1 MMHSRLSDLGDV
13 SISLPPP
20 LRLVGTVRADAG
32 RNRANAKP
40 TGAAILYRGAE
51 RLTDPRDQR
60 LATILLLYG
69 EWRLEGPTET
79 QSADGERQIELL
91 ATPEE
96 VSESG
101 IDRIGSASRIFS
113 RYYRSETSTG
123 TEVTQLLG
131 EARPEWFQP
140 LAKWDFESSKLALR
154 LFHLHPPSDE
164 VEREA

>member
-1 MMHSRLSDLGDV
+1 MVPPLPIRFSSSRRVTRLAEAMMHSRLSVLGDV
-13 SISLPPP
+13 STSLPRP
-20 LRLVGTVRADAG
+20 LRLVGTGRADAG

-101 IDRIGSASRIFS
+101 IDRIDRK
-113 RYYRSETSTG
+113 STR
-123 TEVTQLLG
+123 LN
-131 EARPEWFQP
+131 
-140 LAKWDFESSKLALR
+140 SS
-154 LFHLHPPSDE
+154 H
-164 VEREA
+164 

>member
-60 LATILLLYG
+60 LETILLLYG

-91 ATPEE
+91 AQIGRASCRER
-96 VSESG
+96 VCQSG
-101 IDRIGSASRIFS
+101 
-113 RYYRSETSTG
+113 
-123 TEVTQLLG
+123 
-131 EARPEWFQP
+131 
-140 LAKWDFESSKLALR
+140 
-154 LFHLHPPSDE
+154 
-164 VEREA
+164 